1 MKKKIVKAMIV
12 LLSVIAVIWIAFV
25 VFLAASADK
34 INYYLDEYDIDNATA
49 ADVVKVNLHLCRC
62 VKIGETEKSD
72 IVLSRTF
79 LFEPEIMFGYKYT
92 DRLGSTRVYKDKN
105 GSTFSVTATDDWC
118 PYFRV
123 YSITKGII

>member
-1 MKKKIVKAMIV
+1 MKKKFFKAMIV
-12 LLSVIAVIWIAFV
+12 LLTVIAAVWIAFA
-25 VFLAASADK
+25 VFLAASAEK
-34 INYYLDEYDIDNATA
+34 ISYYLDEYDIDNVTS
-49 ADVVKVNLHLCRC
+49 ADVVKVNLHLCRY

-72 IVLSRTF
+72 IVLSRSF
-79 LFEPEIMFGYKYT
+79 LFEPEIMLGYEYT

-123 YSITKGII
+123 YSITKGIV